1 MPSHCCRY
9 IQKFKH
15 GYDLRSWG
23 LEEGVPF
30 PWPTIQVS
38 THSHQVVCYQGGTI
52 QVQAGTG
59 TKQVLYRHNTGIYTL
74 TRCMLPRR
82 RWRWGS
88 QHQVTQRPTVKLN
101 DCSGHSAAYNSRGG
115 RVQIHRKSNHP
126 KLYFYQDQPLFTYLV
141 HKKQNNDHQYS
152 SFEDFLNSMSKSNF
166 CSSHPSSG
174 QK

>member
-30 PWPTIQVS
+30 PWPTIQLYLHIHTRLYV
-38 THSHQVVCYQGGTI
+38 TKEALYRYYTGTI

-82 RWRWGS
+82 QARWGS

-141 HKKQNNDHQYS
+141 HKNKIIQHS
-152 SFEDFLNSMSKSNF
+152 SFKVFLNSMS
-166 CSSHPSSG
+166 
-174 QK
+174 